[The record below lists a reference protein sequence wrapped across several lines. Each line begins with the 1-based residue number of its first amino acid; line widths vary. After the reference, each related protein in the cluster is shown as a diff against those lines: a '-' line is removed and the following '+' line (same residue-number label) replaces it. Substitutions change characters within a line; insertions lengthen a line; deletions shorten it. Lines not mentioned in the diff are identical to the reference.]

1 MNPTQYIKQHQQHP
15 RMRARYKL
23 VVCYPSTRTAVKAFD
38 TLKAAR
44 HFAENMTIEGFP
56 WDFPARSPIP
66 IISRE
71 SIDKYNLRMAAVSA

>member
-15 RMRARYKL
+15 RMRARYKF

-44 HFAENMTIEGFP
+44 HFAENMPIECFR
-56 WDFPARSPIP
+56 DFPARLPIP
-66 IISRE
+66 IISCE
-71 SIDKYNLRMAAVSA
+71 SIEKYNLRMAAVAA

>member
-1 MNPTQYIKQHQQHP
+1 MNPTQYVRQHP
-15 RMRARYKL
+15 RTRSRYKF

-44 HFAENMTIEGFP
+44 DFAENMPIECFR
-56 WDFPARSPIP
+56 DFPARLPIP

-71 SIDKYNLRMAAVSA
+71 SIEKYNLRMAAVSA